1 MAQTELL
8 LLKPVE
14 NLGGEGERVKVRA
27 GYARN
32 YLLPRAFGVP
42 VSRAN
47 RKQVEVLQ
55 KRRAER
61 EAKELD
67 GAKALSEKLSA
78 LSIAIAVKTG
88 EGGRMFGAVTA
99 HDIFDKIVAA
109 GIVGLD
115 KRKVHLAHPVK
126 LLGKHTVSIKLHA
139 DVKVELEFEVVS
151 ENPIIPVAEEK
162 SDRPARKGRRDNEV
176 YAPSAE
182 PAASTEAE
190 APAEKKPRKSKKD
203 SEG

>member
-1 MAQTELL
+1 MAHTELL
-8 LLKPVE
+8 LIKPVE

-32 YLLPRAFGVP
+32 FLLPRKFAVP
-42 VSRAN
+42 VNRSN
-47 RKQVEVLQ
+47 RKQIEVLQ

-67 GAKALSEKLSA
+67 SAKSIAAKLQA

-99 HDIFDKIVAA
+99 HDVFDKIVAA
-109 GIVGLD
+109 GIEGVD
-115 KRKVHLAHPVK
+115 RKRVHLAQPVK
-126 LLGKHTVSIKLHA
+126 TLGKHSVSIKLHE
-139 DVKVELEFEVVS
+139 DVKVEIEFEVVS

-162 SDRPARKGRRDNEV
+162 PEKPVRKSRTVTG
-176 YAPSAE
+176 PKAE
-182 PAASTEAE
+182 NKAETAE
-190 APAEKKPRKSKKD
+190 A
-203 SEG
+203 